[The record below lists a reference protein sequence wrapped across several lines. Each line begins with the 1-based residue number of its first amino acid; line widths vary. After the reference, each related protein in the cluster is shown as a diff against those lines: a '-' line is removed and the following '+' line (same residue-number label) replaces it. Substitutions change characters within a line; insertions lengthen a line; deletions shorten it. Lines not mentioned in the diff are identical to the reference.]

1 MNQAKSKS
9 RLKLWI
15 ILGVV
20 VVLGAGGW
28 YYYKKKKSVPA
39 ATYTEAQATREDLQ
53 ITILSTGIVQ
63 PENRLE
69 IKPPI
74 AGRVEEVLV
83 AEGQEVKK
91 GQILAWMSSTERA
104 ALLDAARAKG
114 AAEVK
119 RWEELYRPTPIMAP
133 INGTII
139 LRNVEAGQTFS
150 NADSVFSM
158 SNRLTIKAQVDET
171 DLAQIKKG
179 QTTTVVLDAY
189 PKEKIP
195 GKVEKLA
202 YDAKTVNNVTT
213 YTVDVLPDNTPDF
226 MRSGM
231 TANVTFLVS
240 EKPAALT
247 IPSEAIKFVEGKPVV
262 LLPNPKDK
270 KKPLDQFI
278 KIGVN
283 DGKRTEVLEG
293 LDEGATIL
301 IADINM
307 GNGKAAGTNPFMPM
321 GRPRTSGSGSGSR
334 GGR

>member
-1 MNQAKSKS
+1 
-9 RLKLWI
+9 
-15 ILGVV
+15 V
-20 VVLGAGGW
+20 
-28 YYYKKKKSVPA
+28 
-39 ATYTEAQATREDLQ
+39 TYTEAQVLRENLQ

-74 AGRVEEVLV
+74 AGRVEDVLV
-83 AEGQEVKK
+83 SEGQEVKK

-179 QTTTVVLDAY
+179 QATTVVLDAY
-189 PKEKIP
+189 PKEKIA

-213 YTVDVLPDNTPDF
+213 YTVDVLPHHTPDF

-240 EKPAALT
+240 EKPEALT
-247 IPSEAIKFVEGKPVV
+247 IPSEAIKFIDGKPVV
-262 LLPNPKDK
+262 LLPNAKDK
-270 KKPLDQFI
+270 KTPIEQFI
-278 KIGVN
+278 KIGVS
-283 DGKRTEVLEG
+283 DGKRTEVLDGLQEG
-293 LDEGATIL
+293 TTIL
-301 IADINM
+301 ITDLTL
-307 GNGKAAGTNPFMPM
+307 GNGKAGGGNPFMPM
-321 GRPRTSGSGSGSR
+321 GRPRNSR